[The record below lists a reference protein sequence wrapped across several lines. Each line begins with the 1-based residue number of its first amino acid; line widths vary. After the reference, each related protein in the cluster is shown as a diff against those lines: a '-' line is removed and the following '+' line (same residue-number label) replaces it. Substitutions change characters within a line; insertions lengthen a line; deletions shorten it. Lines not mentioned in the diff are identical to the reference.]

1 MALEINKHKRIKLL
15 YLLLLLSLIKFSWAE
30 EPMGS
35 LMVPEELKASQIEDK
50 AGAMIPLDINMTNH
64 LGQEMMLKN
73 YLLDNKPLILVLGYY
88 SCPMLCSLVLNGL
101 VEGINELS
109 FSVGKDYRVLSIS
122 IDPKETFD
130 LAQKKRENYL
140 KTVKQKNI
148 SDKDFSF
155 NVAKEEEVKRLAQAL
170 GFNYF
175 YDKRTQQYA
184 HGAGVFFLSQKG
196 QLSRTLFGISFNP
209 SDIKLALSDAANG
222 KIGSFIDQ
230 IILSCFHYDPDSHRY
245 GVYILGFVRICGI
258 ITVLVIG
265 LFLLWFFHNEK
276 KRHIR

>member
-1 MALEINKHKRIKLL
+1 MEDIKNAPD
-15 YLLLLLSLIKFSWAE
+15 FNA
-30 EPMGS
+30 
-35 LMVPEELKASQIEDK
+35 
-50 AGAMIPLDINMTNH
+50 
-64 LGQEMMLKN
+64 
-73 YLLDNKPLILVLGYY
+73 LVLSGY
-88 SCPMLCSLVLNGL
+88 VHH
-101 VEGINELS
+101 V
-109 FSVGKDYRVLSIS
+109 
-122 IDPKETFD
+122 D

-184 HGAGVFFLSQKG
+184 HGAGVFFLSSQG

>member
-1 MALEINKHKRIKLL
+1 MTLEINKHKRIKLL

-35 LMVPEELKASQIEDK
+35 LMVPDELKASQIEDK
-50 AGAMIPLDINMTNH
+50 AGAMIPLDISMTNH
-64 LGQEMMLKN
+64 LGKEIMLKD
-73 YLLDNKPLILVLGYY
+73 YLGDNKPLILVLGYY

-101 VEGINELS
+101 VEAINELN
-109 FSVGKDYRVLSIS
+109 FNIGKDYRILSIS

-140 KTVKQKNI
+140 KTVKQKNV
-148 SDKDFSF
+148 SDEDFSF
-155 NVAKEEEVKRLAQAL
+155 NVAKEEEVKRLAQKL

-184 HGAGVFFLSQKG
+184 HGAGVFFLSSQG

-265 LFLLWFFHNEK
+265 VFLLWFFHKEK
-276 KRHIR
+276 KRPIR